1 MVQQHRI
8 RAVRSFQGL
17 GGAQL
22 ISLGSQHVYLGGKGT
37 YLLKDLSSK
46 VEGICG
52 KWYGRGWPIGAGL
65 CSLVCS
71 LFLGDL
77 IFFIRVSLRPS
88 NYHLNFHTDK
98 WEISLQ
104 LFDGFLFFFFLEM
117 HMHMMGSSKFSVS
130 DSIMCKLFLY
140 GDFTANIW
148 PLPILLCV
156 NTKEIKLSYIFY
168 IIKLFP
174 NQLRISDAL

>member
-8 RAVRSFQGL
+8 RTVRSFQGL

-104 LFDGFLFFFFLEM
+104 LFDGFFFSSSWKCICIWWGAQNSVFLIQLCAN
-117 HMHMMGSSKFSVS
+117 SSF
-130 DSIMCKLFLY
+130 ME
-140 GDFTANIW
+140 
-148 PLPILLCV
+148 ILQQTFDHCQFCYV
-156 NTKEIKLSYIFY
+156 
-168 IIKLFP
+168 
-174 NQLRISDAL
+174 